1 MSDTVLV
8 GLVYQIC
15 ELYINDEL
23 IHDRDLESCLH
34 YVRKVFERLREFN
47 VAVVSVPDALSRLYE
62 NNMPAGAITSPDRR
76 GEEHID
82 VG

>member
-1 MSDTVLV
+1 MIGTLSLA
-8 GLVYQIC
+8 
-15 ELYINDEL
+15 YIM
-23 IHDRDLESCLH
+23 C
-34 YVRKVFERLREFN
+34 EFN
-47 VAVVSVPDALSRLYE
+47 VAVVSVPGALSRLYE